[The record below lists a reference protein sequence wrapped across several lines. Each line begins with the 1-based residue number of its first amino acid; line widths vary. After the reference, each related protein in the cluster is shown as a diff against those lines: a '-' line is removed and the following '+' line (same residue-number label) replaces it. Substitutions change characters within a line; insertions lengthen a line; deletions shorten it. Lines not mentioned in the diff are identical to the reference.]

1 MKPYSTIYYL
11 DNKFSNDQG
20 KKNLDLIFK
29 NSSSLFKNP
38 KPVNLIKQ
46 LLKMIEMDP
55 EGIVLDFFAGSG
67 TTGQAVLELNKE
79 DCGNRK
85 FILCTNNEKTD
96 NNPNGIAYDVTSK
109 RLKRVMTGCC
119 YDRNSDFEWIK
130 KNDPLGDNLDVYE
143 IEKVSNIE
151 QEKGKNP
158 LDVIDET
165 LYDEVKMTPK
175 DKINWMCRNFSI
187 TQRYLLERKEQ

>member
-1 MKPYSTIYYL
+1 
-11 DNKFSNDQG
+11 
-20 KKNLDLIFK
+20 
-29 NSSSLFKNP
+29 
-38 KPVNLIKQ
+38 
-46 LLKMIEMDP
+46 MDP

-79 DCGNRK
+79 DGGNRK

-130 KNDPLGDNLDVYE
+130 RMIL
-143 IEKVSNIE
+143 
-151 QEKGKNP
+151 
-158 LDVIDET
+158 
-165 LYDEVKMTPK
+165 
-175 DKINWMCRNFSI
+175 
-187 TQRYLLERKEQ
+187 